1 MKTETQIHMRNQK
14 GYSLVEL
21 SVALSIVAVVI
32 VAGLMGARQVMLSNT
47 INNQI
52 RESNQTIAK
61 LRKAMA
67 NQTSTDGLDND
78 VARKLGVW
86 PNDRDTCA
94 SKAGTSAVAAV
105 TTCKNRAMFN
115 GAFEYAFTNDAIS
128 GMAANTGVMY
138 VLYNIPSQACTDL
151 VNGLNGAAL
160 ALYAGPTG
168 TEPTSG
174 KVSADA
180 VTVKAGGASNISLP
194 DLAKGCDS
202 TKGFSDIYAVVQ
214 L

>member
-67 NQTSTDGLDND
+67 NQTSTVGLDND

-86 PNDRDTCA
+86 PNDRDSCLTRVEQ
-94 SKAGTSAVAAV
+94 GVPT
-105 TTCKNRAMFN
+105 TTCRNRAMFN
-115 GAFEYAFTNDAIS
+115 GAFEFAFTNADAIS
-128 GMAANTGVMY
+128 GLGVNTGVIY

-160 ALYAGPTG
+160 ALYAGPSG
-168 TEPTSG
+168 TEPTTG

-180 VTVKAGGASNISLP
+180 VAVKAGGASNISLAE
-194 DLAKGCDS
+194 LAKGCES
-202 TKGFSDIYAVVQ
+202 TKGFSDIYAAVQ